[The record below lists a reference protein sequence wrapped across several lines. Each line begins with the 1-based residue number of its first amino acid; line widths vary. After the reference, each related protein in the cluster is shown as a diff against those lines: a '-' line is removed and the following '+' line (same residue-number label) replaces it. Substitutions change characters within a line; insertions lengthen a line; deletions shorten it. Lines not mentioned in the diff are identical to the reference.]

1 MSRSAAHAVRGEPF
15 GRRALRAAPTVLL
28 YLLGAFAVWFVW
40 PTSLGGCTTITIVSG
55 HSMEPTLHSGD
66 LVLSRCGQAK
76 VGDIVIYAPPGMDRS
91 RVIHR
96 VVGGDG
102 ATGWTMRG
110 DNNAWVD
117 PFTPTEDRVV
127 GIARFRVPG
136 LGLATKVLVNPWVWV
151 SVLVLAGALLVWP
164 SRTRTKDVPDDA
176 TSADPVPADAVPAV
190 PSPADLELADLLPAD
205 ASPADPSSARCG
217 EPEPVAAP

>member
-164 SRTRTKDVPDDA
+164 SRTRTTDVPDDA

>member
-102 ATGWTMRG
+102 ATGWTVRG

-164 SRTRTKDVPDDA
+164 SRKRAEDVPDDA
-176 TSADPVPADAVPAV
+176 SSPADPVPADPV
-190 PSPADLELADLLPAD
+190 PADLVPAD
-205 ASPADPSSARCG
+205 PSPADPSPARCG